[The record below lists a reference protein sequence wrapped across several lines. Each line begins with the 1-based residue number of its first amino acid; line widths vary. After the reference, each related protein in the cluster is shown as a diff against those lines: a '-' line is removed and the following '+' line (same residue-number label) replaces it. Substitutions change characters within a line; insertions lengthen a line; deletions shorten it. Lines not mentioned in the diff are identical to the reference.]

1 MGLFRHVNIEVLP
14 SILGP
19 TEIKIIFKKYNNEE
33 VKGEYFTVYSK
44 VLVSSEPF

>member
-19 TEIKIIFKKYNNEE
+19 TEIKIIFNYNNKE
-33 VKGEYFTVYSK
+33 VKGEYFTAYINIGAK
-44 VLVSSEPF
+44 